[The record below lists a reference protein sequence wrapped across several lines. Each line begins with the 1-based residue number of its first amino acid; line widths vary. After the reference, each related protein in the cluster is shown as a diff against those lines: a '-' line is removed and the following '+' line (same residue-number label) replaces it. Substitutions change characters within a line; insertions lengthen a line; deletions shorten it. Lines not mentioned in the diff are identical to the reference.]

1 MKAPEATRPTDSSLA
16 YLYCDHKQHS
26 QQKPQDLVRNIVK
39 QIFRAETFSTY
50 PSPRPRSP
58 LDDMYERRLTYILS
72 SGSLVPPTLSECMQ
86 YLSSALG
93 LFSRVYIVIDALD
106 ECIDG
111 DHLIRLLGSIHDLN
125 PNTYFL
131 ITSRFLDGFLG
142 RLEGEVRASLQ
153 LGSSKL
159 GGAGGAATSIHMVK
173 AEREQPDPGPVFTIP
188 LNDVKPL
195 AVSKLRW
202 VPRHLPT
209 SAPPAAGSVS
219 TTLDKLSLELVQR
232 KVKAALNKM
241 TLEKFDKISNQIIDT
256 ASQSK
261 YETDGLT
268 LRALV
273 QLTFEKAIDEAAWSS
288 MYAKFCKAM
297 MEGIDPNTTDENI
310 KNVQTGKLVTGGAL
324 VRRYLLNRCQE
335 EFQRGWRFKV
345 NQSTRSNILRLE
357 EDSDKTAML
366 PDEYYYTEEYYT
378 AAAVKRRGLGL
389 IQFIGELFM
398 LGMLTERIMHKCMK
412 ELVDYD
418 SVPKETEVES
428 LCTLLR
434 VIGASLD
441 SSEKSRPAMDAYF
454 VGIQTM
460 IAHSGIQSRLKF
472 MLMVGSFNT
481 HLLIHTFAKEC
492 ILIL

>member
-1 MKAPEATRPTDSSLA
+1 MKAPEATRPADSSLA

-26 QQKPQDLVRNIVK
+26 QQKPQDLIRNIVK
-39 QIFRAETFSTY
+39 QIFRAETFHTY

-93 LFSRVYIVIDALD
+93 LFSRFYIVIDALD

-111 DHLIRLLGSIHDLN
+111 DHLIHLLGSIHDLN

-131 ITSRFLDGFLG
+131 ITSRFFNGFLG
-142 RLEGEVRASLQ
+142 RLEGEVQASSQ
-153 LGSSKL
+153 LGNIPSKI
-159 GGAGGAATSIHMVK
+159 GGARGAATSIHMMK

-195 AVSKLRW
+195 AISKLRW
-202 VPRHLPT
+202 APRPPPTRALPV
-209 SAPPAAGSVS
+209 AGSVS
-219 TTLDKLSLELVQR
+219 TTLNKLSVELVQR

-241 TLEKFDKISNQIIDT
+241 TPEKFDKISSHIIDI

-261 YETDGLT
+261 YETDGRT
-268 LRALV
+268 LREV
-273 QLTFEKAIDEAAWSS
+273 IQLTFEKAINDAAWFS
-288 MYAKFCKAM
+288 MYAKFCKVM
-297 MEGIDPNTTDENI
+297 MESIDPNIMDESI
-310 KNVQTGKLVTGGAL
+310 RDIQTSKLVTGGAL
-324 VRRYLLNRCQE
+324 VRKYLLNKCQQ
-335 EFQRGWRFKV
+335 EFERGWRFKV
-345 NQSTRSNILRLE
+345 NQTRSSNILRLE
-357 EDSDKTAML
+357 EDSYKTAIL

-398 LGMLTERIMHKCMK
+398 LGMLTEHIMHECIKK
-412 ELVDYD
+412 LVDYD
-418 SVPKETEVES
+418 SVPKVES

-434 VIGASLD
+434 IIGASLD
-441 SSEKSRPAMDAYF
+441 NSKESRPAMDAYF

-472 MLMVGSFNT
+472 MLMVSSFYT
-481 HLLIHTFAKEC
+481 HLLIHTFAEEC
-492 ILIL
+492 MLIL